1 MNTKDNIDIRF
12 KDHYKLMIS
21 LKDKLFFESELDKNE
36 IKYQVENEYFGDKI
50 RFFFLDS
57 DHNKV
62 DNIIVKNE
70 IVATVESNL
79 VSDFNDQS
87 KKVKL
92 YLIIA
97 FVFIAIIILTAQL
110 INTFV
115 T

>member
-1 MNTKDNIDIRF
+1 MNTEDNIDIRF

-21 LKDKLFFESELDKNE
+21 LKDKLFFESELYKNE
-36 IKYQVENEYFGDKI
+36 IKYHVENEYFGDKI

-57 DHNKV
+57 DHKKV

>member
-1 MNTKDNIDIRF
+1 MNTEDNFDIRF
-12 KDHYKLMIS
+12 EDHYKLMIS
-21 LKDKLFFESELDKNE
+21 LKDKVLFQSELDKSE
-36 IKYQVENEYFGDKI
+36 IKYHVESEYFVDKI

-62 DNIIVKNE
+62 DNIIIKNE

-79 VSDFNDQS
+79 VSDFNDQR

-110 INTFV
+110 INIFV